1 MAKPPI
7 SPMTIKINDID
18 KHIDYFEFLVLKAS
32 EIMKKDGIRI
42 NIKGYKETVEEYRAL
57 EENNLEKM
65 WILAKDLNA
74 WSEYLS
80 GLCNLIQKYYLD
92 SETKKAEVLS
102 IVSINSDQER
112 VTNGKRIADQ
122 HKDVILVRQQRNT
135 LQSFYNELEAKVK
148 FLERAHYHCKT
159 TYDNSIKRQI
169 NDNSP
174 KENRNE

>member
-7 SPMTIKINDID
+7 SPMTITINDKEKD
-18 KHIDYFEFLVLKAS
+18 IDYFEFLVLKAND
-32 EIMKKDGIRI
+32 IMKKDGIKI
-42 NIKGYKETVEEYRAL
+42 NIKGYKETVEEYKSL
-57 EENNLEKM
+57 QENDLEKM
-65 WILAKDLNA
+65 WTLAKDLNA

-102 IVSINSDQER
+102 IVSINADQER
-112 VTNGKRIADQ
+112 VTNGKRLADQ
-122 HKDVILVRQQRNT
+122 HKDVILVRQHRNT

-169 NDNSP
+169 SDNTP
-174 KENRNE
+174 KEANKE

>member
-7 SPMTIKINDID
+7 SPIKVTINNKETN
-18 KHIDYFEFLVLKAS
+18 IDYFEFLLLKAS
-32 EIMKKDGIRI
+32 DIMKKDGIRI
-42 NIKGYKETVEEYRAL
+42 NVKGYKETVDEYKTL
-57 EENNLEKM
+57 EENDLEKM

-112 VTNGKRIADQ
+112 VTNGKRLADQ

-135 LQSFYNELEAKVK
+135 LQAFYNELEAKVK

-169 NDNSP
+169 SDNTP